1 MTHNFR
7 VAKVEL
13 RGITKTEVREERYGG
28 KNIRILCDAV
38 AARLLDGADTETMP
52 SFRDAATASE
62 FAWKCLENS
71 RMNDLPSIG
80 DNDTLVQIRARRAAM
95 EDGYGLIHKRR
106 TKL

>member
-7 VAKVEL
+7 IAKVEL
-13 RGITKTEVREERYGG
+13 RGVTKTEVREERYGG

-38 AARLLDGADTETMP
+38 AAKLLDDAEVEAMP
-52 SFRDAATASE
+52 SFRDAAIASE
-62 FAWKCLENS
+62 FAWQCLDDS
-71 RMNDLPSIG
+71 RKNDLPSIG